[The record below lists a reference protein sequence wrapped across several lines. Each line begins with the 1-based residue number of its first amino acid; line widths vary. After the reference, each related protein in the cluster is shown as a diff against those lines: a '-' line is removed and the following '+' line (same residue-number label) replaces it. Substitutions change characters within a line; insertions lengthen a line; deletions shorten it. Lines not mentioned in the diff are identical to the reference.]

1 MIFAQRIP
9 FDISSMTEI
18 VGNLTYLALAVIAL
32 WGSYCVLIV
41 WRRIGQLNFK
51 WESQQY
57 DFLTAMHQCYLAG
70 DMNTIRD
77 ECQGDKRA
85 VPQLVIIALKNM
97 SLPAGKLRDLL
108 IERFQRDVLVEIDYR
123 TNWVHTVIKSAPMLG
138 LFGTVLGMMG
148 AFSKLSAQTR
158 IEPTM
163 LASDIMFA
171 LITTAIGLT
180 IAVPLIFATASLSN
194 RTARLED
201 YVSSAILNI
210 VEWNQKTVTGNTVNQ
225 KRTE

>member
-1 MIFAQRIP
+1 MLFAQRIP
-9 FDISSMTEI
+9 FDISLMTEI
-18 VGNLTYLALAVIAL
+18 VGNLTYLALAAIAL
-32 WGSYCVLIV
+32 WGAYCVLTV

-51 WESQQY
+51 RESQQY
-57 DFLTAMHQCYLAG
+57 DFLAAMHQCYIAG
-70 DMNTIRD
+70 DVDAIRN
-77 ECQGDKRA
+77 ECHGDKRA
-85 VPQLVIIALKNM
+85 VPQLVVIALKNM
-97 SLPAGKLRDLL
+97 TLPAAKLRDLL
-108 IERFQRDVLVEIDYR
+108 IERFQRDVLVEIDYH

-148 AFSKLSAQTR
+148 AFSKLGAQTR
-158 IEPTM
+158 VEPTM

-194 RTARLED
+194 RTAKLED

-210 VEWNQKTVTGNTVNQ
+210 VEWVQKNQ
-225 KRTE
+225 